1 MKIAKKQVHRINS
14 ECQNNWEFDL
24 YYFVCHSE
32 KTLIKQVELNNTCY
46 LQFRLEYNS
55 RNQIILH
62 MSRYTKIDNDIAIS
76 TGLGKIKILNEIAE
90 PRKIT
95 SKLVNYTAELT
106 NERLL
111 EISKHI

>member
-1 MKIAKKQVHRINS
+1 
-14 ECQNNWEFDL
+14 
-24 YYFVCHSE
+24 
-32 KTLIKQVELNNTCY
+32 
-46 LQFRLEYNS
+46 
-55 RNQIILH
+55 